1 MRTQDTN
8 LGNSAGGTRRTDR
21 SLSQRVLIINGNSD
35 MLEMLEPVLDGG
47 NYDVVFIESSAH
59 GYSQVRQV
67 KPDLVILCLD
77 MDDAEGLRVLSML
90 KLDPVTRD
98 IPVLTCTAP
107 PTLDADEDDDAQ
119 DDQETFFVQRPAPRM
134 N

>member
-1 MRTQDTN
+1 MRTQDTK
-8 LGNSAGGTRRTDR
+8 LSSAAGTRRTDR
-21 SLSQRVLIINGNSD
+21 SQSQRVLIINGNSD

-47 NYDVVFIESSAH
+47 NYDVVFVESTAH

-77 MDDAEGLRVLSML
+77 MEDAEGLRVLSML

-98 IPVLTCTAP
+98 IPILTCTAP
-107 PTLDADEDDDAQ
+107 PSLDEDENDDAVSE
-119 DDQETFFVQRPAPRM
+119 DEEPFFVQRPAPRM